1 MAGPLAIAGGGAA
14 LTGLGA
20 VGMWMWNNLKDHNR
34 AQQESEEE
42 RQARKK
48 NALVFLGKNSSSIV
62 QYEKPANSIVPAGA
76 PLDSIAGGL
85 LPPSTIVPEIDTS
98 AIVSATFAGIIQ
110 EIQKINSNIVAIR
123 DAMLASSIIESNHRQ
138 QIIADL
144 EQAIANRDKDSSLER
159 AEDRREDVEENE
171 STPEPGKVGRVV
183 EAMKQIGIIS
193 GIAIFAEFIAAL
205 KSGTAGKF
213 LFGDGKTPDMEGGG
227 IVSGP
232 DSGYQVTAHGTE
244 MFIPLNNKA
253 TDNILGNEV
262 TPSGSMFAE
271 NISNNSLTSSIN
283 NNTSN
288 NSSSF
293 ALNNNSSIFGSNS
306 LGSSSYFTSGSNTT
320 SLISSNSSFNT
331 LIGDDEGSLTVI
343 DMRTAKQLANN
354 GGSSNPKSGNEIITL
369 SPERR
374 MSPYEP
380 FVTHHV

>member
-1 MAGPLAIAGGGAA
+1 MAGPLA
-14 LTGLGA
+14 LLGA
-20 VGMWMWNNLKDHNR
+20 GVTASTLTALGSWVWNNWKDHNKSKAER
-34 AQQESEEE
+34 EEE
-42 RQARKK
+42 LKAKK
-48 NALVFLGKNSSSIV
+48 GGALKFLGKDSSAITK
-62 QYEKPANSIVPAGA
+62 YEKPVTDIVPASSALGNVTG
-76 PLDSIAGGL
+76 SL
-85 LPPSTIVPEIDTS
+85 LPSHTVVPEIDTS
-98 AIVSATFAGIIQ
+98 AILASTFAGIVL
-110 EIQKINSNIVAIR
+110 EIQRINNNIVAIR
-123 DAMLASSIIESNHRQ
+123 DAMIASSIIEAKHRQ
-138 QIIADL
+138 QVIADL
-144 EQAIANRDKDSSLER
+144 EQAIADRDKASSQDR
-159 AEDRREDVEENE
+159 AETRRDESEEDEE
-171 STPEPGKVGRVV
+171 TPKPGKIGSVAK
-183 EAMKQIGIIS
+183 AMKEIGIIS
-193 GIAIFAEFIAAL
+193 GVAIFAEFIAAL

-213 LFGDGKTPDMEGGG
+213 FFGDKKTTDMEGGG

-232 DSGYQVTAHGTE
+232 DGGYQVTAHGTE

-343 DMRTAKQLANN
+343 DMRTAKKIA
-354 GGSSNPKSGNEIITL
+354 GGNKESSVNSTNDIPTL